1 MKVFISYSTSLDQI
15 IALRLQTL
23 VAVYGMT
30 IYVPPATTRND
41 TSGLLIPEVQKQLGE
56 SEVLLAVITHV
67 PVLSAINEMN
77 SAVASQK
84 LLIPIVAQGVPP
96 EYYVHFRPYFLVNP
110 QDPSKT
116 EEEIVRFLAEKQQAE
131 TAKKAL
137 LALATLAVGLLLFGS
152 DSK

>member
-1 MKVFISYSTSLDQI
+1 MKVFISYSTYLDQI

-23 VAVYGMT
+23 ASVYGMT
-30 IYVPPATTRND
+30 IYVPPATTRQE
-41 TSGLLIPEVQKQLGE
+41 TSGLLIPEVQNQLRE

-67 PVLSAINEMN
+67 PVPSAINEMN

-84 LLIPIVAQGVPP
+84 LLIPIVSQGVPSQ
-96 EYYVHFRPYFLVNP
+96 YYANFRPHFIVDP

-116 EEEIVRFLAEKQQAE
+116 EQEIVRFLAEKHQVE
-131 TAKKAL
+131 TTKKGL
-137 LALATLAVGLLLFGS
+137 LALATLAVALLLFGS